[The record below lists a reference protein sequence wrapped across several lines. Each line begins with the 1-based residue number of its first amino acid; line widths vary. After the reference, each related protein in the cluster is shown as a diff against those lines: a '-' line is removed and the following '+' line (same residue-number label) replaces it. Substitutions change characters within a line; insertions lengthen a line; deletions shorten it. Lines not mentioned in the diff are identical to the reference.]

1 MGPHID
7 RPTGTTMN
15 TRPLLS
21 LLTAATAVVALVA
34 GLLLALNVPAPA
46 ADDFAGPRLDGAA
59 PDPT

>member
-1 MGPHID
+1 
-7 RPTGTTMN
+7 MN

-59 PDPT
+59 SDPT